1 MNNLIGRSTG
11 FDGVVVIEP
20 DLFKDERGWFME
32 SYSLSK
38 MREMGIETVFV
49 QDNHSFSSNKGV
61 VRGLHFQDSP
71 MEQAKLVRCSRGSIL
86 DFAVD
91 VRIDSPR
98 YAKWFSIQLSS
109 VNMTQLFI
117 PHGYAHG
124 FVTLEDETEVQYK
137 VDRPYSKLHERI
149 IRYDDPEIGIDW
161 GIQEPVLS
169 ERDSR
174 APFLNEVHSKMRFVQ
189 I

>member
-1 MNNLIGRSTG
+1 MRNLIGRSTG

-20 DLFKDERGWFME
+20 DLFRDERGWFME
-32 SYSLSK
+32 SYSLGK
-38 MREMGIETVFV
+38 MREIGIETVFV
-49 QDNHSFSSNKGV
+49 QDNHSFSAKKGV
-61 VRGLHFQDSP
+61 IRGLHFQDAP
-71 MEQAKLVRCSRGSIL
+71 MEQTKLVRCSRGSIL

-109 VNMTQLFI
+109 ANMTQLFI

-137 VDRPYSKLHERI
+137 VDRPYSKDHERI
-149 IRYDDPEIGIDW
+149 IRYDDPEIGIEW
-161 GIQEPVLS
+161 GIKEPVVS
-169 ERDSR
+169 ERDSQ
-174 APFLNEVHSKMRFVQ
+174 APFLKGVESKLRFPQ
-189 I
+189 L